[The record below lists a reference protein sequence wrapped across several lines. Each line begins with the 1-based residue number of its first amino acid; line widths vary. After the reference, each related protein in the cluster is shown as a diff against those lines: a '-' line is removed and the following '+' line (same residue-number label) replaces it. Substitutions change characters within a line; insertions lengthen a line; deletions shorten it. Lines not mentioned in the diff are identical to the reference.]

1 MAYVY
6 TPYKMSNATKNARKT
21 ARADEKT
28 LRNYY
33 ENGYSQG
40 AGGYKGQ
47 LNTAQQRLNTL
58 YNNNNLSQQFN
69 YSKQADYDRALN
81 SLANREAFKYDIN
94 DDQLFQTAKEQY
106 MQMGK
111 AAMADTIGQAS
122 AMTGGYGNSYAA
134 TAGAQAYNAHIQQLN
149 NSVGDYYSMALKAYE
164 NETNRLQGVFS
175 AYQGDRATE
184 QNEWKGNWDVYN
196 TLYNTYSNDLNNLR
210 QLDQKAWEAKGSG
223 LSSVA
228 GISANRANNYSTQD
242 YNVWNS
248 SQQHKATQ
256 AKQEEAAKQNA
267 WERDYKERA
276 LNETAKQNSWER
288 DYKDRALTATIK
300 TKQQKTAEKEKKKN
314 KLTSAQKTSAKKIA
328 MKVLESVQK
337 KGDPSTLPNL
347 KEKTAKKYITE
358 AQKAGKLNRGG
369 AKEAYRILGIV

>member
-21 ARADEKT
+21 ARTDEKT

-81 SLANREAFKYDIN
+81 NLANREAFKYDIN

-175 AYQGDRATE
+175 AYQGDRAKVIGMYTILCIVHMLMTFIIFVPLTRTRGKRE
-184 QNEWKGNWDVYN
+184 VMDLITLLVYPLTALIIILPRIIMFGILASSIRQHRHSRKKPQNR
-196 TLYNTYSNDLNNLR
+196 TP
-210 QLDQKAWEAKGSG
+210 GSG
-223 LSSVA
+223 
-228 GISANRANNYSTQD
+228 IIK
-242 YNVWNS
+242 NV
-248 SQQHKATQ
+248 
-256 AKQEEAAKQNA
+256 
-267 WERDYKERA
+267 
-276 LNETAKQNSWER
+276 L
-288 DYKDRALTATIK
+288 
-300 TKQQKTAEKEKKKN
+300 
-314 KLTSAQKTSAKKIA
+314 
-328 MKVLESVQK
+328 
-337 KGDPSTLPNL
+337 
-347 KEKTAKKYITE
+347 
-358 AQKAGKLNRGG
+358 
-369 AKEAYRILGIV
+369 

>member
-21 ARADEKT
+21 ARTDEKT

-81 SLANREAFKYDIN
+81 NLANREAFKYDIN

-106 MQMGK
+106 MQLGK

-196 TLYNTYSNDLNNLR
+196 TLYSTYANDLHNLR
-210 QLDQKAWEAKGSG
+210 TLDQNAWEARGNG
-223 LSSVA
+223 LNNVA
-228 GISANRANNYSTQD
+228 GLSANRANNYSTQD

-256 AKQEEAAKQNA
+256 AQQEEAAKQNA

-276 LNETAKQNSWER
+276 LKSDTAYKQ
-288 DYKDRALTATIK
+288 ALLK
-300 TKQQKTAEKEKKKN
+300 TKTYGKSGSGSSGGKKN
-314 KLTSAQKTSAKKIA
+314 TSSTTLTKKQTKNVNRHIKSINEVYNKARHSRDGVQYKNVVDNYVKAAQKEGS
-328 MKVLESVQK
+328 MS
-337 KGDPSTLPNL
+337 
-347 KEKTAKKYITE
+347 
-358 AQKAGKLNRGG
+358 R
-369 AKEAYRILGIV
+369 KEAAAIYAKLLK

>member
-6 TPYKMSNATKNARKT
+6 TPFKKSQSTVNASRTAKN
-21 ARADEKT
+21 DEKT
-28 LRNYY
+28 LRSFYQ
-33 ENGYSQG
+33 NGYSQG
-40 AGGYKGQ
+40 LGGYAPQ

-81 SLANREAFKYDIN
+81 NLANREAFKYDIN

-175 AYQGDRATE
+175 AYQGDRQTA

-196 TLYNTYSNDLNNLR
+196 TLYNTYQADLNKLR
-210 QLDQKAWEAKGSG
+210 QLDQSAWKLKGEG
-223 LSSVA
+223 LNSVA
-228 GISANRANNYSTQD
+228 GLSANRAQNYATQD
-242 YNVWNS
+242 YNIWNA

-256 AKQEEAAKQNA
+256 AQQQEQ
-267 WERDYKERA
+267 ER
-276 LNETAKQNSWER
+276 QNSWER
-288 DYKDRALTATIK
+288 DYKERVLKSDNDYKNKALSYKATQAQQKSTKKKKSGKSSLDQK
-300 TKQQKTAEKEKKKN
+300 TKATAKQVALDFWKTIN
-314 KLTSAQKTSAKKIA
+314 Y
-328 MKVLESVQK
+328 
-337 KGDPSTLPNL
+337 DPSTNPSKV
-347 KEKTAKKYITE
+347 KEAANKYIIK
-358 AQKAGKLNRGG
+358 AQKSGKLDRKG
-369 AKEAYRILGIV
+369 AAEAFRIIGYTK